1 MAPVEAADDG
11 DADLRQRLDAI
22 PGLDPAFGL
31 ESVRGRLSSYLRLL
45 SKLATGHSDDFEQLR
60 QALAEDRR
68 DDARRLAHSLK
79 GASATLGATGVQRKA
94 LALEMA
100 IRDGQPADALAPLIA
115 DTEAAY
121 AALRQHVSQ
130 LQPGPAAVQAPVDTG
145 RSQEI
150 IGELR
155 KLLHQGELNAI
166 EVMRQNSELLSA
178 RFGSRFTEVE
188 NHVANFDFEAALA
201 TLEKLLAN
209 G

>member
-1 MAPVEAADDG
+1 MPDIADANKQKLVSDMKVVVSDAEEILRATAGVAG
-11 DADLRQRLDAI
+11 DKMSDLRERIGERLRDAK
-22 PGLDPAFGL
+22 
-31 ESVRGRLSSYLRLL
+31 LR
-45 SKLATGHSDDFEQLR
+45 
-60 QALAEDRR
+60 
-68 DDARRLAHSLK
+68 
-79 GASATLGATGVQRKA
+79 
-94 LALEMA
+94 
-100 IRDGQPADALAPLIA
+100 IADA
-115 DTEAAY
+115 EAAY

-130 LQPGPAAVQAPVDTG
+130 LQPGPAAVHAPVDTG

-188 NHVANFDFEAALA
+188 NQVANFDFEAALA